1 MRIKIGWLIGL
12 VVIVIISIGATLYV
26 QHSSFAK
33 DKEIMATN
41 FGKKS
46 KVLNEKINSKEKE
59 INSLKEKQ
67 TENEDKIKKLEDQI
81 NSLKGTT
88 ESSSSTETSPETQQ
102 ENTQVNATS
111 EVPVQEKEET
121 NKNAIASA
129 NTSTNQNSVSSPGVE
144 ENSDPTQAKNIE
156 IENYFNTKKNE
167 IVDKKK
173 AQVLAW
179 KNDGEVNWSDELIN
193 SSLTEFSNSF
203 PPLFGYQSSESLDTI
218 KTRIDKD
225 FQDKY
230 DYQLIK

>member
-67 TENEDKIKKLEDQI
+67 ADNEDKIKKLEDEI
-81 NSLKGTT
+81 NSLKNTT
-88 ESSSSTETSPETQQ
+88 ESSSNETAPETQQ

-111 EVPVQEKEET
+111 EVHVHETPTVSPVTPEAPVQKE
-121 NKNAIASA
+121 
-129 NTSTNQNSVSSPGVE
+129 
-144 ENSDPTQAKNIE
+144 SDPDAETWNQINALKAKFDNGE
-156 IENYFNTKKNE
+156 IPE
-167 IVDKKK
+167 I
-173 AQVLAW
+173 
-179 KNDGEVNWSDELIN
+179 
-193 SSLTEFSNSF
+193 
-203 PPLFGYQSSESLDTI
+203 
-218 KTRIDKD
+218 
-225 FQDKY
+225 
-230 DYQLIK
+230 DYQREVSKLMRELNN

>member
-67 TENEDKIKKLEDQI
+67 AENEDKIKKLEDEI
-81 NSLKGTT
+81 NSLKNTT
-88 ESSSSTETSPETQQ
+88 ESSSSVETNPETQQ

-111 EVPVQEKEET
+111 EAPVQET
-121 NKNAIASA
+121 PA
-129 NTSTNQNSVSSPGVE
+129 TSTATPEAPVQKE
-144 ENSDPTQAKNIE
+144 SDPDAETWNQINALKAKFDNGE
-156 IENYFNTKKNE
+156 IPE
-167 IVDKKK
+167 I
-173 AQVLAW
+173 
-179 KNDGEVNWSDELIN
+179 
-193 SSLTEFSNSF
+193 
-203 PPLFGYQSSESLDTI
+203 
-218 KTRIDKD
+218 
-225 FQDKY
+225 
-230 DYQLIK
+230 DYQREVSKLMRELNN